1 MPILTRAELAHYPG
15 LNPTEQALA
24 QHAEETPARAPR
36 AKALSPRP
44 VAAVVPRSERSAV
57 SLPRF
62 LDLRPFPGR
71 NRTERVMAWLVAH
84 TPRAATWS
92 EESLRELSARIASSG
107 KVIE

>member
-24 QHAEETPARAPR
+24 QHSEQAPLRTLR
-36 AKALSPRP
+36 AKALSPKP
-44 VAAVVPRSERSAV
+44 LESAERGAV

-92 EESLRELSARIASSG
+92 EESLRELSTRIAASG